1 MLPDDLEL
9 SDPTESVDVAFP
21 GLRYDRVCRTP
32 HSEAYLLSEG
42 DSPFGRVDLH
52 FGSSVVH
59 AVLIVERD
67 LDDEDLRGL
76 VQRIDDDLVWTADQP
91 REDFLITVYRGSET
105 GVISIRDDA
114 SGDEDADQDEDWKNA
129 AGSAHGLAQA
139 FRPQLAMCSI
149 RSWLVRSSW
158 IGVTDTYPAATACR
172 SVPGSPAP
180 LGGWPPIQ

>member
-1 MLPDDLEL
+1 VLPDDLEL
-9 SDPTESVDVAFP
+9 SDPTESVEVAFP
-21 GLRYDRVCRTP
+21 ELRYDRVCRTP

-67 LDDEDLRGL
+67 LADEELHGL

-105 GVISIRDDA
+105 GVISDRDSDESA
-114 SGDEDADQDEDWKNA
+114 DEDDDEDE
-129 AGSAHGLAQA
+129 
-139 FRPQLAMCSI
+139 
-149 RSWLVRSSW
+149 
-158 IGVTDTYPAATACR
+158 DED
-172 SVPGSPAP
+172 
-180 LGGWPPIQ
+180 